1 MRLSLIAA
9 SLLAFAAAPAFA
21 DDASDLAAAKADIA
35 AAKLSAASD
44 LNMWCGAAF
53 VMMSAK
59 LTAGGDTANAKLAS
73 DKSDALFGK
82 ASPLLTADG
91 VPSDKMGAIST
102 AFTTVAYAQMLGTE
116 PAKYTQEECETA
128 ATP

>member
-1 MRLSLIAA
+1 MRLILIAA
-9 SLLAFAAAPAFA
+9 GLLAFAAPALA
-21 DDASDLAAAKADIA
+21 DDASDLATAKAAIA

-44 LNMWCGAAF
+44 LDMWCGAAF
-53 VMMSAK
+53 VLMSSK

-102 AFTTVAYAQMLGTE
+102 AFTAVAYQQLIGTE
-116 PAKYTQEECETA
+116 PAKYTQEQCEA
-128 ATP
+128 AAAP